1 MPVYGGLVP
10 LGFSHSENPDFFPS
24 GPKAI
29 IPNREKNARA
39 VSSPA
44 EKCMFSSRV
53 LRRKRINGNLSNSR
67 SLRASPQT
75 GVAISIEFQAAH
87 RHPFVGAVIDRPQK
101 CVDFQSNSRYMAPFC
116 RKIANIDTFPCR
128 ALNERPYR
136 G

>member
-44 EKCMFSSRV
+44 EKMYV
-53 LRRKRINGNLSNSR
+53 QLSGITKETDKWEFVWKAM
-67 SLRASPQT
+67 ASNN
-75 GVAISIEFQAAH
+75 I
-87 RHPFVGAVIDRPQK
+87 VIPN
-101 CVDFQSNSRYMAPFC
+101 QSA
-116 RKIANIDTFPCR
+116 
-128 ALNERPYR
+128 
-136 G
+136 